1 MYMYMYILYAYS
13 WLYISH
19 YFIYSPLFHLDCWV
33 YHHDPISHHIH
44 IIVSPFFAKS
54 SLLARC
60 PSSRGAKGPGCRRS
74 PSDWN
79 SFDSCGIWKENWK
92 ITIFQGNNHYKW
104 WFSIVMFRLGWLSLF
119 MVIDISSDYIM
130 VTFHGWKWKTD
141 ISNVWNCNYTIFG
154 EYYGEIVISPAISC
168 LKMGYNHN
176 FE

>member
-1 MYMYMYILYAYS
+1 
-13 WLYISH
+13 
-19 YFIYSPLFHLDCWV
+19 
-33 YHHDPISHHIH
+33 
-44 IIVSPFFAKS
+44 
-54 SLLARC
+54 
-60 PSSRGAKGPGCRRS
+60 
-74 PSDWN
+74 
-79 SFDSCGIWKENWK
+79 
-92 ITIFQGNNHYKW
+92 
-104 WFSIVMFRLGWLSLF
+104 MFRLGWLSLF